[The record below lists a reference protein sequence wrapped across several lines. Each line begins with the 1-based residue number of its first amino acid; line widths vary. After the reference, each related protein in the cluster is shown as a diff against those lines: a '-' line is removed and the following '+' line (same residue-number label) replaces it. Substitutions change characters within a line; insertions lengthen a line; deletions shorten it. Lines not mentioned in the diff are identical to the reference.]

1 MKIRLKMKY
10 NYINKFFLETVKNK
24 YSYNFNWLG
33 LSIIQYPQD
42 VIKIQELI
50 WKVKPDLIIETGVAK
65 GGSLIL
71 SASILQMLDLKYSR
85 KKSLVIGVDIEIKK
99 ENRKKIKN
107 HFLSKKIE
115 LIKGSSID
123 KNIIEKIKIKSKS
136 FKNIMIFLDSNH
148 SHEHVLEEL
157 RAYSD
162 LVSKHS
168 YLVVFDT
175 VIEFLP
181 KKKYDFFKNKNW
193 HPGNSPMT
201 AIYSILRENKKF
213 KIDKKINE
221 QLVISVAK
229 NGYLKKIG

>member
-1 MKIRLKMKY
+1 MKY
-10 NYINKFFLETVKNK
+10 KHSSNFFLETVKNR
-24 YSYNFNWLG
+24 YSYNFSWLG

-50 WKVKPDLIIETGVAK
+50 WKVCPDLIIETGIAK

-71 SASILQMLDLKYSR
+71 SASILQMLDLKYCR

-99 ENRKKIKN
+99 ENRKKINN
-107 HFLSKKIE
+107 HFLSDKIE

-123 KNIIEKIKIKSKS
+123 ANIVKKIKLKSKL
-136 FKNIMIFLDSNH
+136 FKKVMIFLDSNH
-148 SHEHVLEEL
+148 SHKHVLEEL
-157 RAYSD
+157 RAYSN
-162 LVSKHS
+162 LVSKGS

-175 VIEFLP
+175 AIEFLP
-181 KKKYDFFKNKNW
+181 KKKYNFFKNRNW

-201 AIYSILRENKKF
+201 AINFFLKENKKF
-213 KIDKKINE
+213 KIDKKIDE

-229 NGYLKKIG
+229 NGYLKKIR

>member
-1 MKIRLKMKY
+1 MKY
-10 NYINKFFLETVKNK
+10 KHSSKFFLETVKNK
-24 YSYNFNWLG
+24 YSYNFCWLG
-33 LSIIQYPQD
+33 LPIIQYPQD
-42 VIKIQELI
+42 VVKIQELI
-50 WKVKPDLIIETGVAK
+50 WKVKPDLIIETGLAK

-71 SASILQMLDLKYSR
+71 SASILKMLDLKYRR

-107 HFLSKKIE
+107 HFLWNKIK

-123 KNIIEKIKIKSKS
+123 ERIIKKIKIKSKS
-136 FKNIMIFLDSNH
+136 FKKVMIFLDSNH
-148 SHEHVLEEL
+148 SHKHVLEEL
-157 RAYSD
+157 RAYSG
-162 LVSKHS
+162 LVSKGS

-181 KKKYDFFKNKNW
+181 KKKYSFFKNRNW

-201 AIYSILRENKKF
+201 AISCFLKENNRF
-213 KIDKKINE
+213 KIDKKIDQ

-229 NGYLKKIG
+229 NGYLKKIT

>member
-1 MKIRLKMKY
+1 MKY
-10 NYINKFFLETVKNK
+10 KHSSNFFLETVKNK
-24 YSYNFNWLG
+24 YSYNFCWLG
-33 LSIIQYPQD
+33 LPIIQYPQD
-42 VIKIQELI
+42 VVKIQELI
-50 WKVKPDLIIETGVAK
+50 WKVKPDLIIETGIAK

-71 SASILQMLDLKYSR
+71 SASILKMLDLKYRR

-107 HFLSKKIE
+107 HFLCNKIK

-123 KNIIEKIKIKSKS
+123 ERIIKKIKIKSKS
-136 FKNIMIFLDSNH
+136 FKKVMIFLDSNH
-148 SHEHVLEEL
+148 SHKHVLEEL
-157 RAYSD
+157 RAYSG
-162 LVSKHS
+162 LVSKGS

-181 KKKYDFFKNKNW
+181 KKKYSFFKNRNW

-201 AIYSILRENKKF
+201 AISFFLKENNRF
-213 KIDKKINE
+213 KIDKKIDQ

-229 NGYLKKIG
+229 NGYLKKIT